1 MKRWLLGT
9 LVLLAACG
17 DSSRP
22 SSVAE
27 APAQENWQEI
37 TLSDS
42 LLQAGHTDTIDMGRI
57 HAGEQVK
64 QELLLSNDFSDPL
77 LILSVKTSCGCTR
90 VEFPKTPILP
100 GQRAP
105 FSFTFDSRGFSG
117 FQLKSITLSTSA
129 SSRPRRLVLV
139 GEVI

>member
-1 MKRWLLGT
+1 MKRCLLGVS
-9 LVLLAACG
+9 VLLAACG
-17 DSSRP
+17 NASRP
-22 SSVAE
+22 QAAGEDPSADIRVLA
-27 APAQENWQEI
+27 
-37 TLSDS
+37 LSDS

-57 HAGEQVK
+57 HAGEQVR
-64 QELLLSNDFSDPL
+64 QDLLLSNDFSDPL

-129 SSRPRRLVLV
+129 SPRPRRLVLV